1 VWPCTSSSS
10 SIFLPKTAFQ
20 LINYRNPPHYRRD
33 SSSPVFSHLLLRCC
47 LLVMRWTMG
56 HLLVEKYTALLLY
69 SECCLLARPGVNYIV
84 LILTWAFNHFPSH
97 LFFFFLCGR
106 RV

>member
-20 LINYRNPPHYRRD
+20 LINYRNPPHSRRD

-56 HLLVEKYTALLLY
+56 HFAGRKIHRTIIVFWMLFTRA
-69 SECCLLARPGVNYIV
+69 AR
-84 LILTWAFNHFPSH
+84 
-97 LFFFFLCGR
+97 C
-106 RV
+106 